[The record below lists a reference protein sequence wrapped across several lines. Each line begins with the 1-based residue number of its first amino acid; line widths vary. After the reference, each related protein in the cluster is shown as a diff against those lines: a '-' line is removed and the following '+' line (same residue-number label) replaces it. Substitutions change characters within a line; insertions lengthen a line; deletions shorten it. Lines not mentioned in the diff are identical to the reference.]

1 MQLRPYQIEAINA
14 INETAQKRQ
23 LICLPTGTG
32 KTVLF
37 TELVKQRQH
46 LGRSLILVH
55 RDELVRQAKNKCH
68 DAGLDNVGII
78 EAGQNDVS
86 ADVTIASV
94 QTLSRTNRAEQYLDY
109 GPAITLIIDEAHH
122 APARTYRNVVSWLL
136 DPEGLLVGVTATPDR
151 ETQKTYMR
159 RNKRGN
165 TSVGTTL
172 TAGMGAVFDA
182 LTYYQPLTDMIA
194 EGWLADLVPATIKT
208 DIDLH
213 SVAKTAGDWQ
223 DGALGSAMEKAKT
236 QVDIVS
242 AWQQCATDRPTLA
255 FLPTVATSKAV
266 CKEFTNVGIMAEH
279 IDGTTPFETRQNIY
293 ARLRNGTTQVI
304 TNCMVLTEGFDEP
317 AVSCIIVARPTN
329 SRGLFAQM
337 IGRGSRLHPNK
348 TDCLVLSVVDHSLD
362 LDPVTLQTFL
372 DDKGWKDG
380 QKLSERKTE
389 VAEEPIPEIFD
400 GPDVTAEAIQ
410 FVQAFK
416 RKANA
421 GLVWH
426 KSGSAWR
433 LYAGKDKGWVI
444 LVPVPN
450 GDIEH
455 WQPKLANGDLIT
467 NCPLP
472 LDGAVAE
479 SEQWVR
485 HNGTAIISDPNAKWR
500 ADEPTEAQI
509 SLAKKFKIDTTN
521 LTKGELSDK
530 ISDKQTEPASNK
542 QISYARRLGH
552 PNPELATKSELSKW
566 IGANAPRWNNLLK
579 W

>member
-14 INETAQKRQ
+14 VNETAQKRQ

-37 TELVKQRQH
+37 AELVKQRQH

-68 DAGLDNVGII
+68 DTGLDNVGII

-86 ADVTIASV
+86 ANVTIASV
-94 QTLSRTNRAEQYLDY
+94 QTLSRINRAEQYLDY

-122 APARTYRNVVSWLL
+122 APAPTYRNVVSWLL

-172 TAGMGAVFDA
+172 TAGMGAVFDT

-236 QVDIVS
+236 QIDIVS

-266 CKEFTNVGIMAEH
+266 CEEFTNRGIMAEH
-279 IDGTTPFETRQNIY
+279 IDGTTPFEIRQDVY

-317 AVSCIIVARPTN
+317 AISCIIVARPTN

-337 IGRGSRLHPNK
+337 VGRGSRLHPNK

-444 LVPVPN
+444 LIPVPS

-485 HNGTAIISDPNAKWR
+485 HNGTAIISN
-500 ADEPTEAQI
+500 PT
-509 SLAKKFKIDTTN
+509 
-521 LTKGELSDK
+521 
-530 ISDKQTEPASNK
+530 
-542 QISYARRLGH
+542 
-552 PNPELATKSELSKW
+552 
-566 IGANAPRWNNLLK
+566 
-579 W
+579 